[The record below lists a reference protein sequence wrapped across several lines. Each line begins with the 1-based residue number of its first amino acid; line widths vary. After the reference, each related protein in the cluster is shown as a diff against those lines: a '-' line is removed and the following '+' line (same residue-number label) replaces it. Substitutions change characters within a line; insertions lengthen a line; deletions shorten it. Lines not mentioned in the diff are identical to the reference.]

1 MRTLAQKGRRVGIR
15 VLLAGALVAGGSIVV
30 NANEGTPATSL
41 LSHDAETLFKGLV
54 LRTGPVAQAVY
65 PDQPVT
71 ATVSP
76 VARRF
81 ERDLIAQIRKDH
93 PSFFARFERAIT
105 SGDHVRVG
113 QAIDDSR
120 RVVRPAF
127 AAVVGADLADLA
139 AASEEKGLHPL
150 DEYTNQYVHVDT
162 NVNTDWQVSQYTNI
176 ASNQVLAVQLW
187 LVIDLPPDRDGEGG
201 SYSLER
207 DLLVDR
213 IVQLLST
220 K

>member
-1 MRTLAQKGRRVGIR
+1 MGTLAQKGKWIGVRALV
-15 VLLAGALVAGGSIVV
+15 AAALVAGGSIVV
-30 NANEGTPATSL
+30 NASESTPATSL
-41 LSHDAETLFKGLV
+41 ISHDAETLFKGLV
-54 LRTGPVAQAVY
+54 LRTGPVAKAVY

-71 ATVSP
+71 QTMSP

-81 ERDLIAQIRKDH
+81 ERDLIAQIRKTD

-105 SGDHVRVG
+105 SGDHVQVSD
-113 QAIDDSR
+113 AIDDSKRIVR
-120 RVVRPAF
+120 RSF
-127 AAVVGADLADLA
+127 AKVVGADIADLT

-150 DEYTNQYVHVDT
+150 HEYTNTYVHVDT
-162 NVNTDWQVSQYTNI
+162 NVNTDWQVHQYTNI
-176 ASNQVLAVQLW
+176 ASNQVLAVQYW
-187 LVIDLPPDRDGEGG
+187 LVLYLPPGSDM
-201 SYSLER
+201 SYSLQK